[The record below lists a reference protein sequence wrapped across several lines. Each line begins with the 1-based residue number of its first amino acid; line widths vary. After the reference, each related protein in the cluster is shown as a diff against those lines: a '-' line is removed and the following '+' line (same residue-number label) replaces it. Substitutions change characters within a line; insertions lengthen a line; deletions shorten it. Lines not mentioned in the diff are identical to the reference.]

1 MQEEENSR
9 NNEDQNYQKVLLLLK
24 RTRVLSKIM
33 MLRVFDFFDFLSIRK
48 DCLVKENALMVMKD
62 ILVKFKE
69 ILGAHKAA

>member
-1 MQEEENSR
+1 
-9 NNEDQNYQKVLLLLK
+9 
-24 RTRVLSKIM
+24 M